1 MKKQILLIV
10 PLMLLS
16 GLTGW
21 YLAGVNWPSKEPSLD
36 SDVLAIVNNEVIS
49 KGDYVTQM
57 KIRGGSFPGQYQD
70 LKQKQVLLDFLVNQK
85 LLLAQAEAQGIDQ
98 DPVVKK
104 VYHQAV
110 IDKYLEINLNKKL
123 AEIRVP
129 ESEVKQHFEN
139 NKKSYNRPAR
149 RRGAII
155 FKKTNQN
162 MTESQLSELRTEL
175 LAIKD
180 QTNEMPNHITHFG
193 DLARKHSDDG
203 SSKYQGG
210 VIGWLI
216 ESPKRAYKWPQNV
229 VKALFELPENGSTS
243 DIIQTD
249 KGLYLVRVVGSENVV
264 ETEYERIA
272 SGIKQKILSE
282 KQIAT
287 KKEFLNSIK
296 DDAKIQ
302 INQDLLA
309 SIEAI
314 NDAPKDN
321 NKQPPAMPV
330 KAGVQ
335 P

>member
-1 MKKQILLIV
+1 MKKQILIMV

-16 GLTGW
+16 GVTGW
-21 YLAGVNWPSKEPSLD
+21 YLAGIDWPSKEPTLG
-36 SDVLAIVNNEVIS
+36 SDVVAIVNDEVIT
-49 KGDYVTQM
+49 KDDYITQM

-85 LLLAQAEAQGIDQ
+85 LLLEQAEAQGIDQ
-98 DPVVKK
+98 NPMVQK

-110 IDKYLEINLNKKL
+110 VDKYLELNLNKNL

-129 ESEVKQHFEN
+129 ESEVKRYFEE
-139 NKKSYNRPAR
+139 NKNSYNRPAR

-155 FKKTNQN
+155 YKKTDQDV
-162 MTESQLSELRTEL
+162 TEPQLSELRTEL
-175 LAIKD
+175 LAIKE
-180 QTNEMPNHITHFG
+180 QAGELPNHLTHFG
-193 DLARKHSDDG
+193 ELARMHSDDPT
-203 SSKYQGG
+203 SKYQGG

-229 VKALFELPENGSTS
+229 VEALFELPENGSTS

-249 KGLYLVRVVGSENVV
+249 KGLYLVRMVGSENVV
-264 ETEYERIA
+264 ATEYERIA

-282 KQIAT
+282 KQSTT
-287 KKEFLNSIK
+287 KREFLNSIK

-309 SIEAI
+309 TIEPI
-314 NDAPKDN
+314 NNAPKDN

-330 KAGVQ
+330 KAGVK